1 MRFIK
6 LITLFL
12 FLSAFALQPVLAK
25 KIPLGM
31 LVDIKGKIE
40 YSKKGKR
47 WKKVRRNKFV
57 YANYLV
63 RVSAD
68 SSIKFLNQE
77 TNETTLLTANSK
89 IKFTKKGL
97 EVLEGSLGGT
107 DAGGGLLSGLSKQ
120 FKKTQKYTTVRRAA
134 KKGGINLKLATN
146 TISAD
151 FSELAWETAGADYA
165 YRLHLGTKDRKT
177 NTWTD
182 SAVYDVPAT
191 GDEVVRTRIKPFSK
205 KQKYFVEVLDGSG
218 VVAYTAKAA
227 NLKVLS
233 GKKLAKFKKQKDEFQ
248 RMDESGFLY
257 AGLLK
262 DNGLLVPALDQYE
275 QFFTEFSDDEDINEL
290 RPFLIEVYSRLR
302 LEHIKSVELKKYES
316 AE

>member
-1 MRFIK
+1 
-6 LITLFL
+6 
-12 FLSAFALQPVLAK
+12 
-25 KIPLGM
+25 M

-165 YRLHLGTKDRKT
+165 YRLHLGAKDRKT
-177 NTWTD
+177 NSWTD

-248 RMDESGFLY
+248 SMDESGFLY

-262 DNGLLVPALDQYE
+262 DNGLLVPALG
-275 QFFTEFSDDEDINEL
+275 SI
-290 RPFLIEVYSRLR
+290 
-302 LEHIKSVELKKYES
+302 
-316 AE
+316 

>member
-1 MRFIK
+1 MRFVK
-6 LITLFL
+6 LIILVL
-12 FLSAFALQPVLAK
+12 FLSSFTLQPALAK
-25 KIPLGM
+25 KIPVGM
-31 LVDIKGKIE
+31 LVEIQGKIE

-57 YANYLV
+57 YANYQV

-68 SSIKFLNQE
+68 SSIKFLNQK
-77 TNETTLLTANSK
+77 TNETTLLIANSK
-89 IKFTKKGL
+89 VKVTPEGL

-134 KKGGINLKLATN
+134 KKEGINLKLATN
-146 TISAD
+146 TVSTD
-151 FSELAWETAGADYA
+151 FSELAWETAGADYS

-177 NTWTD
+177 KTWTD
-182 SAVYDVPAT
+182 SAVYDVQAT
-191 GDEVVRTRIKPFSK
+191 GDDVVRTNIKPVSK
-205 KQKYFVEVLDGSG
+205 NQKYFVEVLDGSG
-218 VVAYTAKAA
+218 SVAFTSEPS

-233 GKKLAKFKKQKDEFQ
+233 GKKLTKFQKQKGQ
-248 RMDESGFLY
+248 LQSLDESGFLY

-275 QFFTEFSDDEDINEL
+275 KFFAEFADEEDINEL
-290 RPFLIEVYSRLR
+290 RPFIIEVYSRLR
-302 LEHIKSVELKKYES
+302 LAKLHKAELKKYQS

>member
-89 IKFTKKGL
+89 IKFSKKGL

-151 FSELAWETAGADYA
+151 DCFAKNSPKGPKTLTLSPGLRLNVQEDITPGGISDEPGGGLATLILNFSTYNILVCKALQLLLQYIP
-165 YRLHLGTKDRKT
+165 LGQ
-177 NTWTD
+177 
-182 SAVYDVPAT
+182 DV
-191 GDEVVRTRIKPFSK
+191 
-205 KQKYFVEVLDGSG
+205 
-218 VVAYTAKAA
+218 
-227 NLKVLS
+227 N
-233 GKKLAKFKKQKDEFQ
+233 
-248 RMDESGFLY
+248 FLI
-257 AGLLK
+257 L
-262 DNGLLVPALDQYE
+262 P
-275 QFFTEFSDDEDINEL
+275 QFFL
-290 RPFLIEVYSRLR
+290 
-302 LEHIKSVELKKYES
+302 S
-316 AE
+316 AI

>member
-1 MRFIK
+1 
-6 LITLFL
+6 
-12 FLSAFALQPVLAK
+12 
-25 KIPLGM
+25 M

-89 IKFTKKGL
+89 IKFSKKGL

-151 FSELAWETAGADYA
+151 FSELAWENAGADYS
-165 YRLHLGTKDRKT
+165 YRLHLGAKDRKT

-191 GDEVVRTRIKPFSK
+191 EDEVVRTTIKPFSK
-205 KQKYFVEVLDGSG
+205 KQKLFC
-218 VVAYTAKAA
+218 
-227 NLKVLS
+227 
-233 GKKLAKFKKQKDEFQ
+233 
-248 RMDESGFLY
+248 
-257 AGLLK
+257 
-262 DNGLLVPALDQYE
+262 
-275 QFFTEFSDDEDINEL
+275 
-290 RPFLIEVYSRLR
+290 
-302 LEHIKSVELKKYES
+302 
-316 AE
+316 

>member
-40 YSKKGKR
+40 YSKKGNR

-63 RVSAD
+63 MVSTD

-89 IKFTKKGL
+89 IKFSKKGL

-151 FSELAWETAGADYA
+151 FSELAWETAGADYS
-165 YRLHLGTKDRKT
+165 YRLHLGAKDRKT
-177 NTWTD
+177 NSWTD

-233 GKKLAKFKKQKDEFQ
+233 GKKTRKVQKAK
-248 RMDESGFLY
+248 RRVS
-257 AGLLK
+257 
-262 DNGLLVPALDQYE
+262 
-275 QFFTEFSDDEDINEL
+275 
-290 RPFLIEVYSRLR
+290 
-302 LEHIKSVELKKYES
+302 KYG
-316 AE
+316 